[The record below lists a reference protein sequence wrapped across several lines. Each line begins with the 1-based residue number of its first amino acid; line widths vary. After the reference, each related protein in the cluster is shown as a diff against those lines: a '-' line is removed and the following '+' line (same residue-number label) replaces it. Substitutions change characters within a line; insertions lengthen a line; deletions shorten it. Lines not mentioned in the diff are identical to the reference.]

1 MNYATL
7 ASIFGFHKCQSN
19 GIQLLPDGRLLLKVS
34 ERSTTYNDTVD
45 RKYIEF
51 SYEGHIEGKRGARN
65 GVVRQFLNNSLDANP
80 QIVLA
85 IGRFPAGEKKGTL
98 IWSYDDSICLR
109 GVIDKGL
116 GVSPEFILSPVFKL
130 DLRQFNKTHTPPLMI
145 SDSRHTEGPGHED
158 CKRFIVYILS
168 NPSQPGLL
176 KIGKTVRLKSR
187 LGVLNTSVPTKFRLE
202 EFEEFETT
210 ELMDEAEKEVHNR
223 LDSVRLHPRKEFFE
237 CDVQDALDALRSVK
251 HDLTT

>member
-7 ASIFGFHKCQSN
+7 ANILGFHKCQSN

-34 ERSTTYNDTVD
+34 ERSTVYNDTVD
-45 RKYIEF
+45 RKCIEF
-51 SYEGHIEGKRGARN
+51 SYEGHIEGRRNARN
-65 GVVRQFLNNSLDANP
+65 GLVRRFLNHSLDANP

-85 IGRFPAGEKKGTL
+85 IGRFPAGTKKGAL
-98 IWSYDDSICLR
+98 SWSYDDSICLR

-116 GVSPEFILSPVFKL
+116 GVSPEFVLSPVFKL
-130 DLRQFNKTHTPPLMI
+130 ELRQFNKTHTPLMI
-145 SDSRHTEGPGHED
+145 SDSRHTEGPGRED

-176 KIGKTVRLKSR
+176 KIGKTVHLKSR

-223 LDSVRLHPRKEFFE
+223 LNSVRFHPRKEFFK
-237 CDVQDALDALRSVK
+237 CNVQDALDALRTVK
-251 HDLTT
+251 CDIT